1 MKPELIKIL
10 FVSSLTKEDEP
21 TFRSKK
27 LMRAE
32 KLNGNIFFELF
43 LGDFDEKMTSAG

>member
-1 MKPELIKIL
+1 MLKLQQNQTKPELIKIL
-10 FVSSLTKEDEP
+10 FVTSLTKEDEP

-32 KLNGNIFFELF
+32 N
-43 LGDFDEKMTSAG
+43 